1 MLVRNGLTKSLIV
14 LEEYLPW
21 TEPKT
26 PKLRFCYLG
35 CFALLINSCAPASAA
50 DRDQGDDQAR
60 RDRDPH
66 AQEIPGPMDIEL
78 IPAPDVGTTL
88 QKRPKRIKS
97 GVMVRNGITTQSRR
111 DLHGFFD
118 ARDDNPAQLNVPIM
132 GTFVNE

>member
-66 AQEIPGPMDIEL
+66 AQEIPGPMDIAYSGDTGHRFRGKLATCRSEATL
-78 IPAPDVGTTL
+78 GFHFTSGWPA
-88 QKRPKRIKS
+88 
-97 GVMVRNGITTQSRR
+97 
-111 DLHGFFD
+111 
-118 ARDDNPAQLNVPIM
+118 
-132 GTFVNE
+132 